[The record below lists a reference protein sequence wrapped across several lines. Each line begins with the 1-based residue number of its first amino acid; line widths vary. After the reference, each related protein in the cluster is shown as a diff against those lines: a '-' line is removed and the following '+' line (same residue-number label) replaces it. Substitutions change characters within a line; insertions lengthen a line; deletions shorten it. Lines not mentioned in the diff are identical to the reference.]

1 MKFENFTKRYFFV
14 LCFIFSFSYIVC
26 AQKKNEHIQ
35 YHIHRAASPI
45 QIDGVGDDAAWEKA
59 DLASN
64 FHAVLPMDTS
74 KAKVRTEVKML
85 YDDKHFYLMAT
96 NYDKMEGEYMV
107 ESLRRDFSFGR
118 NDNFLLFIDPFD
130 DQTNGFTFGSNAMGA
145 QWDGQL
151 FEGGQANLNWDNK
164 WESVVKS
171 EDDKWVFEM
180 RVPFKSI
187 RYKEGIKRWGIN
199 FSRLD
204 MKTTE
209 KSAWAAVP
217 RQFPTSSLAFTGV
230 LLWDEAPPKAG
241 TNISLIPYVASGLN
255 KNYEAKSDTKTQLQV
270 GLDAKVAVTS
280 SLNLDLTINP
290 DFSQVEVDRQ
300 VTNLDRFELF
310 FPERRQFFLEN
321 GDLFSNF
328 GYQTIRPFFSRR
340 IGLNAPIQFGAR
352 LSGKIDKKWRI
363 GAMNMQTGKNK
374 DGLPAQNFGIIA
386 LQRQIFARS
395 NLSAIFINK
404 QTFDYENAVKENPTL
419 TKYNRS
425 LGFEYNLA
433 SSNNIWTGKFLFLK
447 SFSPEKKPNDQTIA
461 GHIQHSSRHWN
472 YRVQYEYV
480 GADYRAEVGFVPRLN
495 YYAIIPQIGYLFFPK
510 TKGAILSHGPAIAT
524 NFYFDKNIQQTEN
537 LAALSYR
544 INFYNRSDLT
554 IWTASDY
561 VKLLR
566 PFDPTNFV
574 GDTLATG
581 TEHNWHSAG
590 FDYTSKPQTL
600 FTYSISGRYG
610 GYYADGTRI
619 RLNGEF
625 GYRFQ
630 PYVALSFAWNY
641 NHIDFQ
647 DAAVLPENLKNKSYD
662 LWLIGTRLD
671 ITLTNKLF
679 FTNFLQYNNQVQNIN
694 LNTRLQW
701 RYSPASDLF
710 IVYTD
715 NYLSDNFS
723 IRNRALVF
731 KFTYWWNL

>member
-1 MKFENFTKRYFFV
+1 MKSAIFLLSCLLFV
-14 LCFIFSFSYIVC
+14 SFCAV
-26 AQKKNEHIQ
+26 AQKKNEAVQ
-35 YHIHRAASPI
+35 YHIHRANAPI
-45 QIDGVGDDAAWEKA
+45 KIDGIADDAAWQQAEVA
-59 DLASN
+59 TD
-64 FHAVLPMDTS
+64 FYMVLPMDTS

-85 YDDKHFYLMAT
+85 YDDKHIYLVAT
-96 NYDKMEGEYMV
+96 NYDKLEGEYMV

-130 DQTNGFTFGSNAMGA
+130 DQTNGFTFGANAMGA

-151 FEGGQANLNWDNK
+151 FDGGQANLNWDNK

-180 RVPFKSI
+180 SVPFKSI
-187 RYKEGIKRWGIN
+187 RYKDGIKRWGIN

-217 RQFPTSSLAFTGV
+217 RQFPTASLAFTGV

-241 TNISLIPYVASGLN
+241 TNISLIPYVASGVT
-255 KNYEAKSDTKTQLQV
+255 KDYEKSEASATRLQA
-270 GLDAKVAVTS
+270 GLDAKIAVTS

-300 VTNLDRFELF
+300 QTNLDRFELF

-321 GDLFSNF
+321 GDLFSNI

-340 IGLNAPIQFGAR
+340 IGLNAPILFGAR

-363 GAMNMQTGKNK
+363 GAMNMQTDKNNS
-374 DGLPAQNFGIIA
+374 GLPAQNFGIIA

-395 NLSAIFINK
+395 NISAILINK
-404 QTFDYENAVKENPTL
+404 ETFDFENAVKSNPTL
-419 TKYNRS
+419 TRYNRN

-433 SSNNIWTGKFLFLK
+433 SSNNVWTGKLLFLK
-447 SFSPEKKPNDQTIA
+447 SLSPDSKGDDQTIA
-461 GHIQHSSRHWN
+461 GHIQHSSRN
-472 YRVQYEYV
+472 LSYRVQYEYV
-480 GADYRAEVGFVPRLN
+480 GKNYSAETGYVPRLN
-495 YYAIIPQIGYLFFPK
+495 YQGFYPQIGYLFFPK
-510 TKGAILSHGPAIAT
+510 KKGAVLSHGPAVSS
-524 NFYFDKNIQQTEN
+524 NLYFDKNARKTEHLYV
-537 LAALSYR
+537 LAYR
-544 INFYNRSDLT
+544 VNFYNRSDLT
-554 IWTASDY
+554 VWAATDY

-581 TEHNWHSAG
+581 TQHSWKSWG
-590 FDYTSKPQTL
+590 MDFVSKPQSL
-600 FTYSISGRYG
+600 FTYAFNSRYG
-610 GYYADGTRI
+610 GYYADGTRL
-619 RLNGEF
+619 RLGWEV

-630 PYVALSFAWNY
+630 PYVAISLTGNY
-641 NHIDFQ
+641 NHIDF
-647 DAAVLPENLKNKSYD
+647 DRANVLPETLKDKSFD
-662 LWLIGTRLD
+662 LWLVGTRLD
-671 ITLTNKLF
+671 VTLTNKLF
-679 FTNFLQYNNQVQNIN
+679 FTNFLQYNNQIQNVN
-694 LNTRLQW
+694 LNMRLQW

-710 IVYTD
+710 VVYTD
-715 NYLSDNFS
+715 NYLSNDFS

-731 KFTYWWNL
+731 KFTYWWNI